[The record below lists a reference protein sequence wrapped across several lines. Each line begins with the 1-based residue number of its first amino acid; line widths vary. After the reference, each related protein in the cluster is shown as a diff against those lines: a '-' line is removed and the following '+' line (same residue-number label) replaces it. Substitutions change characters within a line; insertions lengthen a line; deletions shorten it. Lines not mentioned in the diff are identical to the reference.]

1 MSVRDQNDVSV
12 YGEALLTNGLVVR
25 HGINGYGLLTRGFLW
40 QLYDIFIDV
49 DRAQGLS
56 TSWSNSESS
65 LTTTWSNT
73 ETSLTT
79 NWTDILTPS

>member
-1 MSVRDQNDVSV
+1 MAVRDQNDVSV
-12 YGEALLTNGLVVR
+12 YGEALLTDGLVVR

-49 DRAQGLS
+49 DRANQIS
-56 TSWSNSESS
+56 TSWSNIASV
-65 LTTTWSNT
+65 TTSWTNT

-79 NWTDILTPS
+79 NWTDISTPS